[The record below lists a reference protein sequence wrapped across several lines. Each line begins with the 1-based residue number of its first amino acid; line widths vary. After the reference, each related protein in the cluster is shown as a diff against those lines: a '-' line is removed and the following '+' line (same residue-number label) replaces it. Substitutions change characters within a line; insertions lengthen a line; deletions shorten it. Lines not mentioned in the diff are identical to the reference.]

1 MSAFQVWN
9 LVVTH
14 SSRVDV
20 KASNSSSDLFSFPI
34 ESDWRKVRIS
44 YGHHRIERH
53 LNSACKKM
61 KQFRLCLTLWRP
73 IYVRMLGLLSMVWT
87 ITDNLRN
94 KSLFLYMASVHYS
107 RGVSRSVGGWFGIDS
122 RKRSAM
128 IALFSDGLA
137 RNWFPDY
144 ENFVFSLKKKK

>member
-34 ESDWRKVRIS
+34 ESEWRQVRIF

-61 KQFRLCLTLWRP
+61 KQFRLCLTLWRS
-73 IYVRMLGLLSMVWT
+73 IYACLDCCLWFERSQT
-87 ITDNLRN
+87 IWEIYHCFCGFGA
-94 KSLFLYMASVHYS
+94 LFKGSQP
-107 RGVSRSVGGWFGIDS
+107 VGRFGTDS
-122 RKRSAM
+122 RKRSAL

-137 RNWFPDY
+137 GYTDFPITRIS
-144 ENFVFSLKKKK
+144 FLV